1 MRENPMDNRIDIRL
15 EASPRERQ
23 DPERLQVVISGAGF
37 AELNTA
43 KALFSV
49 PVDVPVIAR
58 RNYHLFQ
65 PLLC

>member
-1 MRENPMDNRIDIRL
+1 MDNRINKRL
-15 EASPRERQ
+15 EASQREGRGL
-23 DPERLQVVISGAGF
+23 ERLQVVISGAGF

-43 KALFSV
+43 KALSSI
-49 PVDVPVIAR
+49 PVNVPVIAR